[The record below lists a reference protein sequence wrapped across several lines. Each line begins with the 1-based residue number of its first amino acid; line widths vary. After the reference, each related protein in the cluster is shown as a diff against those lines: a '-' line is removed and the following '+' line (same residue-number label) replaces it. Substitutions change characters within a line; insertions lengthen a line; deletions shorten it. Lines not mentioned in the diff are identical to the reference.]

1 MSHVIPLQLVQKLK
15 SLRWNC
21 NVFERSQKMTVG
33 NYVRNLSGPGPAPGH
48 CSQAPR
54 LKARPCPPVPPLPP
68 APSSPSGGFTPV
80 VPGVLLCWLA
90 RSLPCVRYKIL
101 PARCCANQCGTKLSL
116 HAEKAPN
123 WAISGE
129 RGEFC
134 TAHAVRRGVQGEFCT
149 AHAARAGVPGELCT
163 EGARCG
169 CSWASCVVLLRSTC
183 ASWRAMAAAWRCSR
197 ASWPRSPGPP
207 VPSTP
212 VGPDC

>member
-1 MSHVIPLQLVQKLK
+1 MCEIYLDQALPPGTAVRPRASKPARALR
-15 SLRWNC
+15 SLRSL
-21 NVFERSQKMTVG
+21 R
-33 NYVRNLSGPGPAPGH
+33 
-48 CSQAPR
+48 R
-54 LKARPCPPVPPLPP
+54 LPVPP
-68 APSSPSGGFTPV
+68 APSAPSGAFTPV

-101 PARCCANQCGTKLSL
+101 PARCCANQSGTKLSL

-134 TAHAVRRGVQGEFCT
+134 TAHAVRRVVQGEFCT

-183 ASWRAMAAAWRCSR
+183 ASWRAMAAPWRCSR
-197 ASWPRSPGPP
+197 ASWPRPP
-207 VPSTP
+207 DPPAPSTP
-212 VGPDC
+212 VGPGC